1 MGAPLKLVREMTNA
15 VMAGV
20 ETREAGPAYQ
30 ALCERLPLVE
40 INSKEQH
47 QNALKVVEHLIDFL
61 NRDEAAPLADD
72 VNQYL
77 AVLGDLVAKF
87 ERERFPSERVTGNEV
102 LTQLMKAHN
111 LKQTDLGEELGGQSV
126 VSLILRGERELNVR
140 QIRALAARFKVS
152 PEVFL

>member
-1 MGAPLKLVREMTNA
+1 MEGVKFMGTPLKLVREMTKA

-20 ETREAGPAYQ
+20 EAHEVGPAYQ

-40 INSKEQH
+40 ISSKEQH
-47 QNALKVVEHLIDFL
+47 RNALKVIEHLIDFL

-87 ERERFPSERVTGNEV
+87 EQERFPSKRVAGN
-102 LTQLMKAHN
+102 
-111 LKQTDLGEELGGQSV
+111 
-126 VSLILRGERELNVR
+126 
-140 QIRALAARFKVS
+140 
-152 PEVFL
+152 

>member
-1 MGAPLKLVREMTNA
+1 MGAPLKLVREMTKA
-15 VMAGV
+15 AMAGV
-20 ETREAGPAYQ
+20 EAHKIGPAYQ

-40 INSKEQH
+40 ISSKEQH
-47 QNALKVVEHLIDFL
+47 QNALKAIEHLIDFL

-87 ERERFPSERVTGNEV
+87 EQERFPSKRVAGNEI
-102 LTQLMKAHN
+102 LAQLMEANN
-111 LKQTDLGEELGGQSV
+111 LKQTDLGKELGGQSV

-140 QIRALAARFKVS
+140 QIRALAERFKVS
-152 PEVFL
+152 PQIFL

>member
-1 MGAPLKLVREMTNA
+1 MGAPLKLVREMTKV

-20 ETREAGPAYQ
+20 DGHEVGPAYQ

-40 INSKEQH
+40 ISSKEQH
-47 QNALKVVEHLIDFL
+47 RNALRVIEHLIDFL

-87 ERERFPSERVTGNEV
+87 EQERFPSKRVASNEI
-102 LTQLMKAHN
+102 LAQLMEAHN

-140 QIRALAARFKVS
+140 QIRALAERFKVS
-152 PEVFL
+152 PQVFL